1 MPGSPHVWLREKI
14 EAATGSTA
22 WPVGMTGTYGPPF
35 VVYAREATSREQVL
49 ADTFDDTP
57 TTDAVPPVAR
67 FLVAIYAD
75 DYVQAWTI
83 AGQITAAIH
92 KFAGTASGTTIDHC
106 LVLDERDSQPDYLE
120 GRETPT
126 YTVELSVEIRWTE

>member
-1 MPGSPHVWLREKI
+1 MPGYPHVWLRETI
-14 EAATGSTA
+14 EAATGSTV
-22 WPVGMTGTYGPPF
+22 WPVGMTGNTGPPF
-35 VVYAREATSREQVL
+35 VIYAREATSREQVL

-57 TTDAVPPVAR
+57 SADQINPVAR

-83 AGQITAAIH
+83 AGQITSEIH
-92 KFAGTASGTTIDHC
+92 KFAGTASGTTIEHC